1 MSKILA
7 LLLKKYGFKLF
18 LTDATAQMDVVVIT
32 LSRELSKLQPVRA
45 TRGSLYSCRAIIS
58 YFSFVNE
65 CSFSG

>member
-32 LSRELSKLQPVRA
+32 LSRELSKLQPARA
-45 TRGSLYSCRAIIS
+45 TRGSLYSCLAIILL
-58 YFSFVNE
+58 FFF
-65 CSFSG
+65 C